1 MAPSNIRDNSKAV
14 KLFNWQGITMTR
26 SFIGFGLVCLLM
38 TGCQK
43 ESPRDTF
50 SSPQKSESAA
60 PTKVTIAL
68 NWTAEAEHGG
78 FYAALVHG
86 FFKEEGLDVTIK
98 QGGPGAPVIQD
109 VATNRTEFA
118 VDNAD
123 KLLLL
128 RAQEADVVAVMSP
141 IQNSPRCI
149 MVHKKLGLNRLDDLT
164 NAKPIT
170 LSMNQGQPFA
180 QYLLKKLK
188 PQSVQVVPFAGG
200 VATFLGDENYGQQAY
215 SFSEPFVAEKQ
226 GGDPQS
232 LMLTDIGFNT
242 YTSVLLTN
250 RDIITKQP
258 ELVEKVTR
266 ASVRGWRKYLTEP
279 EETNKHINQQN
290 PAMDLD
296 ILAYGVSILKPLCIP
311 EGFDEARLGSM
322 TPERWQTLVDQLVE
336 IGSIKAGQVKA
347 EDAYSLNFLP
357 K

>member
-1 MAPSNIRDNSKAV
+1 
-14 KLFNWQGITMTR
+14 MTR
-26 SFIGFGLVCLLM
+26 HLLALGLIAIVIS
-38 TGCQK
+38 GCQS
-43 ESPRDTF
+43 E
-50 SSPQKSESAA
+50 KSAPATATNQQESADSNS
-60 PTKVTIAL
+60 PTKLTIAL

-86 FFKEEGLDVTIK
+86 FYKEEGLDVTIK
-98 QGGPGAPVIQD
+98 QGGAGAPVIQD
-109 VATNRTEFA
+109 VATGTVEFG

-149 MVHKKLGLNRLDDLT
+149 MVHKKLGLNRLEDLAT
-164 NAKPIT
+164 AKSIT
-170 LSMNQGQPFA
+170 LAMNQGQPFA

-188 PQSVQVVPFAGG
+188 PQSVQVVPFPGG
-200 VATFLGDENYGQQAY
+200 VATFLGDENFGQQAY
-215 SFSEPFVAEKQ
+215 NFSEPFVAEKQ
-226 GGDPQS
+226 GGDPQC

-250 RDIITKQP
+250 RDMMKKEPEII
-258 ELVEKVTR
+258 EKVTR
-266 ASVRGWRKYLTEP
+266 ASVRGWRKYLTDA

-296 ILAYGVSILKPLCIP
+296 ILAFGVTTLKPLCIP
-311 EGFDEARLGSM
+311 EGFDENRFGSM
-322 TPERWQTLVDQLVE
+322 TQERWQALVDQLIE
-336 IGSIKAGQVKA
+336 IGSIKSGSVKA
-347 EDAYSLNFLP
+347 DDAYSLDFLP